1 MRFEQFDQD
10 YEAAEQL
17 LPDGDHPC
25 EIVKVKEW
33 FAKDQSRTALIVTL
47 QPLEGDYSPI
57 EKWLDPSQKRD
68 HRSAMQLLDA
78 LGIPRDQDLGEN
90 AVGLRVIVTTKRG
103 TKKTT
108 GEPVTYVNGF
118 AAAASPGAAVSPEL
132 AAKVA
137 ARTPKQKVEA
147 AGQGGTNDDIPF

>member
-17 LPDGDHPC
+17 LPDGDHEC

-47 QPLEGDYSPI
+47 QPVEGDCSPI

-68 HRSAMQLLDA
+68 HRAAMQLLDA
-78 LGIPRDQDLGEN
+78 VGIPRNQDLGEN
-90 AVGLRVIVTTKRG
+90 AVGRLVIVTTKRG

-108 GEPVTYVNGF
+108 GEPTVYVNGF
-118 AAAASPGAAVSPEL
+118 AASASQPAE
-132 AAKVA
+132 AAKPA

>member
-17 LPDGDHPC
+17 LPDGDHEC

-47 QPLEGDYSPI
+47 QPVEGDCSPI

-68 HRSAMQLLDA
+68 HRAAMQLLDA
-78 LGIPRDQDLGEN
+78 VGIPRDQDLGDD
-90 AVGLRVIVTTKRG
+90 AVGCVVG
-103 TKKTT
+103 
-108 GEPVTYVNGF
+108 
-118 AAAASPGAAVSPEL
+118 ASSAV
-132 AAKVA
+132 VA
-137 ARTPKQKVEA
+137 AGHGCRRDGLILSGRRTLRSGLEV
-147 AGQGGTNDDIPF
+147 DDD